1 MTIADKHAGTPAANI
16 GIPHAAPAIAAPPPN
31 APDWQKHCWWARV
44 LAKAR
49 QVSLTTTRVVIIMI
63 GFALV
68 KPMREMAARCSN
80 FGEQGEM
87 QSTRIALGWAAGSVN
102 PNK

>member
-1 MTIADKHAGTPAANI
+1 MLLI
-16 GIPHAAPAIAAPPPN
+16 GRN
-31 APDWQKHCWWARV
+31 TVGGARV
-44 LAKAR
+44 PTKAR

-63 GFALV
+63 GFGLV

-80 FGEQGEM
+80 FREQGEM

-102 PNK
+102 PNKWAVEQNPSNRLPFLARR